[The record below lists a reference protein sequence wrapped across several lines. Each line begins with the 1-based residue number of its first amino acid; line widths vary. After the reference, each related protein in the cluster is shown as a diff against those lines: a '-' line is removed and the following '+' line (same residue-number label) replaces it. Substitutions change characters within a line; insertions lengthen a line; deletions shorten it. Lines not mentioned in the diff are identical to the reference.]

1 MFEID
6 FEKGTQVD
14 LQKSANWA
22 TAGGSEESKAA
33 RRSSSEP
40 PARSDEEQEGN
51 LMSSLSPSS
60 LFGIEL
66 CSSEL

>member
-1 MFEID
+1 MFEVD
-6 FEKGTQVD
+6 FEKGTPLD
-14 LQKSANWA
+14 PQKSANWA

-51 LMSSLSPSS
+51 FTSSLSPRS
-60 LFGIEL
+60 LLGIKLWAE
-66 CSSEL
+66 

>member
-14 LQKSANWA
+14 PQKSANWA

-40 PARSDEEQEGN
+40 PARSDGEQEGN

-66 CSSEL
+66 FSSEL